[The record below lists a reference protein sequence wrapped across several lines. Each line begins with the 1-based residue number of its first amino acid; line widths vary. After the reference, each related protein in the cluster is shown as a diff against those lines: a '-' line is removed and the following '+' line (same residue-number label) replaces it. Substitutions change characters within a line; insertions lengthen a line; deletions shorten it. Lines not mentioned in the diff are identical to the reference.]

1 MDWTAPLP
9 AITRR
14 RALRG
19 LGTAAIALTLAPLAG
34 CGEGDSLD
42 FANWES
48 YLGETTLDDFKDA
61 TGIDV
66 SLSVITSEE
75 ALFKQL
81 TTGTAVPDVLIAS
94 NRLVERLV
102 AAHLLDPLSHAR
114 LPGLRNLDPRFAD
127 PAYDPGLRYSVP
139 FTWQAY
145 GIGYRKS
152 KVPVPPKGWADLF
165 DNPAYAGRIALPADS
180 AKLYRII
187 ARTLGKGP
195 NAIEPEDMPLLTA
208 LMQRQLTR
216 IKAFHTDNG
225 QDLLLNQ
232 QVDLVAE
239 FNGDIAQVMLEDP
252 DLGFVMPI
260 EGSELTC
267 DGLCIPAHA
276 ANVGNAHRFIAYL
289 LQSQAGMRVLHT
301 ILYPTPN
308 LAAKALM
315 PADYQTSAVLFPP
328 AELIA
333 RCAFAR
339 WDPRLDAAI
348 KASWDAIHPG
358 SGPASPGKAQDRMP
372 SAS

>member
-1 MDWTAPLP
+1 MDWTVPLP

-19 LGTAAIALTLAPLAG
+19 LGTAALGLTLAPLAG
-34 CGEGDSLD
+34 CGEGASLN

-66 SLSVITSEE
+66 SLSVIASEE
-75 ALFKQL
+75 ALFKQVK
-81 TTGTAVPDVLIAS
+81 TGTAVPDLLIAS
-94 NRLVERLV
+94 NRMVERLV
-102 AAHLLDPLSHAR
+102 AAHLLAPLSHAR

-127 PAYDPGLRYSVP
+127 PAYDPGLKYSVP
-139 FTWQAY
+139 YTWQTY

-165 DNPAYAGRIALPADS
+165 DNPAFAGRIALPADS

-195 NAIEPEDMPLLTA
+195 NAIEPEDVPLLTT
-208 LMQRQLTR
+208 LLQRQLVR
-216 IKAFHTDNG
+216 IKAFHNDDG
-225 QDLLLNQ
+225 QDLLLNK

-260 EGSELTC
+260 EGSELSC
-267 DGLCIPAHA
+267 DGLCVPAHA
-276 ANVGNAHRFIAYL
+276 DNAGNAHKFIAYL

-315 PADYQTSAVLFPP
+315 PTAYQTSAVLFPP
-328 AELIA
+328 AELITKSD
-333 RCAFAR
+333 FAR
-339 WDPRLDAAI
+339 WDPRLDTAI
-348 KASWDAIHPG
+348 KAGWDAIHQ
-358 SGPASPGKAQDRMP
+358 SR
-372 SAS
+372 